1 MLSIVTHNL
10 LSDGA
15 VAIAVPSWSAVQ
27 VTALYIMR
35 DPLRIMYPRY
45 SQGYCK
51 SPLRRVFLCL
61 GCMVLPI
68 LPDRE
73 LARRHTTFDL
83 SFCNKLRQIGCRWS
97 QRSYRQ
103 TCAIYLLHH
112 QAQC

>member
-27 VTALYIMR
+27 VTALYILR

-61 GCMVLPI
+61 GCMVLPT
-68 LPDRE
+68 LPGRG
-73 LARRHTTFDL
+73 LAQRHTNGVQTF
-83 SFCNKLRQIGCRWS
+83 SGKPR
-97 QRSYRQ
+97 
-103 TCAIYLLHH
+103 
-112 QAQC
+112 